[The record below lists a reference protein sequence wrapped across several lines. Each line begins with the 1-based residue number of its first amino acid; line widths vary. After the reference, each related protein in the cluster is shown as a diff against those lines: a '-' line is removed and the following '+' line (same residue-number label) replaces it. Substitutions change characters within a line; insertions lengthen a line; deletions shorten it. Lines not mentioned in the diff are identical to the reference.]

1 MAERN
6 RNSLLFLLMVPLW
19 LSTVHAQVIYTPK
32 DSIEIY
38 RLLNE
43 ADELDFQGKL
53 DDAIRII
60 NKARQI
66 SKERKMK
73 RGEAYACLKLADLLL
88 KKSEY
93 DKIEEN
99 LKEGYRLGSAIH
111 DSLIMGL
118 AFLQKSQFLKS
129 LNDFEQAI
137 VASKSGLQYLSYRTD
152 SLYIALAYNEIGI
165 NYDKLGDYAHAAENY
180 LQALRIFESMGIEQE
195 VANTI
200 GNLAV
205 SYYRLNKREEAADL
219 FKESL
224 AIREKIGDVKGI
236 AANLGNLVTVY
247 SYISLDTA
255 WIYQK
260 KAIHYAELS
269 GIKPMQ
275 AQVYSNSAT
284 LLTRQNKNTDA
295 FEYHEKAIEIYK
307 LTGDQ
312 YKLTLQYIQTAELS
326 EKMADSLQ
334 SENFYDKAFQLAD
347 RLQSK
352 PLLQALYSSKTG
364 FYKKHDDFYNALKC
378 IQLNY
383 NYRDSLFNEKTKTNV
398 EELKLKYE
406 TEKKDLQ
413 LAKLSAEQKQ
423 RELEIDKQ
431 NKLMEISNLL
441 NIKGQQEITLLKQ
454 DQEIQLGRY
463 QKIES
468 EKTKQELINQSNN
481 RLLELT
487 NQNIKILE
495 QDKLLNERQIQRQRI
510 LSQVL
515 IGSIFISLVLG
526 FLLFNRY
533 QLKRKIAQQNS
544 LLKIRNN
551 IAKDLHDE
559 IGSTLTSINILSLV
573 SSQSLDKD
581 PSQAKEMLNQI
592 TQQSKTVQ
600 QNMSDIVWAIR
611 PDNEKIEAL
620 SARMREFSGKVLE
633 SQNIKVFFDV
643 DEGLLSKALPVE
655 SRKEVLLIFKEVINN
670 IVKHSGADTVRII
683 WKQTKAS
690 YELEITDNGEW
701 KGKPGSTGTGI
712 KSMQE
717 RAISIGGSFEIQHG
731 SEGTFV
737 CLKIPIT

>member
-1 MAERN
+1 MAEKN

-19 LSTVHAQVIYTPK
+19 LSAVHAQVIYTPK

-53 DDAIRII
+53 DEAMSSIKR
-60 NKARQI
+60 ARQL
-66 SKERKMK
+66 SQEKRMK
-73 RGEAYACLKLADLLL
+73 RGEAYACLKMADLLL

-93 DKIEEN
+93 EKIDEH
-99 LKEGYRLGSAIH
+99 LKEGFQLGSAIR

-118 AFLQKSQFLKS
+118 AFLQKSQYLKS
-129 LNDFEQAI
+129 LNNFEEAI
-137 VASKSGLQYLSYRTD
+137 VASKTGLQHLSYKTD

-165 NYDKLGDYAHAAENY
+165 NYDKLGDYSRAAENY
-180 LQALRIFESMGIEQE
+180 LQALRLFELLGVEQE
-195 VANTI
+195 VANTM
-200 GNLAV
+200 GNIAV
-205 SYYRLNKREEAADL
+205 SYYRLNKRTVAAEL

-224 AIREKIGDVKGI
+224 VIRERIGDIKGI
-236 AANLGNLVTVY
+236 ASNLGNLVTVY
-247 SYISLDTA
+247 SVISLDTA
-255 WIYQK
+255 WIYQQ
-260 KAIHYAELS
+260 KAIQYAERS
-269 GIKPMQ
+269 GVKPVQ
-275 AQVYSNSAT
+275 AQVYTNTAN
-284 LLTRQNKNTDA
+284 LLSRQNKFKEA
-295 FEYHEKAIEIYK
+295 FQFQKKAIEIYQQ
-307 LTGDQ
+307 TGDQ
-312 YKLTLQYIQTAELS
+312 YKLSLQYIQCAELS
-326 EKMADSLQ
+326 DRMADSLGA
-334 SENFYDKAFQLAD
+334 ENYYQLAFQHANN
-347 RLQSK
+347 LQSK
-352 PLLQALYSSKTG
+352 PLFQAFYSSKSG
-364 FYKKHDDFYNALKC
+364 FYNRHKDFYNALLC
-378 IQLNY
+378 TQINFT
-383 NYRDSLFNEKTKTNV
+383 YRDSLFSEKTKTSV
-398 EELKLKYE
+398 EDLKLKYE

-423 RELEIDKQ
+423 RELELDKQ
-431 NKLMEISNLL
+431 NKLIQIGTLL

-454 DQEIQLGRY
+454 DQELQLGRY

-468 EKTKQELINQSNN
+468 EKAKQELINQSNE
-481 RLLELT
+481 RLLKLT
-487 NQNIKILE
+487 NQNVKILE

-581 PSQAKEMLNQI
+581 PLQAKEMLNQI

-620 SARMREFSGKVLE
+620 SARMREFAGKVLE

-643 DEGLLSKALPVE
+643 DEVLLSKALPVQ

>member
-6 RNSLLFLLMVPLW
+6 RISLLFLLMVPLW
-19 LSTVHAQVIYTPK
+19 LSTVHTQVIYTPK

-73 RGEAYACLKLADLLL
+73 RGEAYACLKMADLLL

-99 LKEGYRLGSAIH
+99 LKEGYQLGSSIH

-165 NYDKLGDYAHAAENY
+165 NYDKLGDYANAAENY
-180 LQALRIFESMGIEQE
+180 LHALRIFESMGIEQE

-205 SYYRLNKREEAADL
+205 SYYRLNKREEAANL

-269 GIKPMQ
+269 GIKTMQ

-334 SENFYDKAFQLAD
+334 SEIFYEKAYLLATK
-347 RLQSK
+347 LQSK

-364 FYKKHDDFYNALKC
+364 FYKKHNDFNNALKY

-487 NQNIKILE
+487 NQNVKILE

-592 TQQSKTVQ
+592 TQQSKTIQ

-701 KGKPGSTGTGI
+701 KGKLGSTGTGI

-731 SEGTFV
+731 NEGTYV
-737 CLKIPIT
+737 RLKIPIT